1 MTIVRRWSL
10 MSSNV
15 QLWMS
20 RTSNLYQS
28 LYSTKNTP
36 ALKNIGVI
44 YGSKNP
50 WPNIP
55 VMAVLSV
62 TSPTKRIA
70 PGGTHYNLY
79 IQRRGRHPE
88 EKMFLREAIIYPQ
101 LPIVWKLSSSLRSTT
116 HTTNTPEKEHCYPM
130 TLTHCVEL
138 SESHTPP
145 PWPTKT
151 ERVPLLHHNHLES
164 NYPP

>member
-1 MTIVRRWSL
+1 MITDVFKCPAL
-10 MSSNV
+10 NEH
-15 QLWMS
+15 
-20 RTSNLYQS
+20 NLKS
-28 LYSTKNTP
+28 ISIFIFHKNNP

-79 IQRRGRHPE
+79 IQRQGTHPE
-88 EKMFLREAIIYPQ
+88 EKMFLGEAIIYPQ
-101 LPIVWKLSSSLRSTT
+101 LPIVRKLCSSLRSTT
-116 HTTNTPEKEHCYPM
+116 HTTNTPEKRHCYPM
-130 TLTHCVEL
+130 TLTHCVD
-138 SESHTPP
+138 
-145 PWPTKT
+145 
-151 ERVPLLHHNHLES
+151 HHHDLPRPREYHFLRS
-164 NYPP
+164 

>member
-1 MTIVRRWSL
+1 MIIVRRWSL

-20 RTSNLYQS
+20 TTSNLYQS
-28 LYSTKNTP
+28 LYSTKNTL

-44 YGSKNP
+44 YDSENP

-55 VMAVLSV
+55 VMAVVSV

-70 PGGTHYNLY
+70 PRGTHYNLY
-79 IQRRGRHPE
+79 IQRQGRHPE
-88 EKMFLREAIIYPQ
+88 EKMFLGEAIIYTQ
-101 LPIVWKLSSSLRSTT
+101 LPIVQKLPSSLRSTT
-116 HTTNTPEKEHCYPM
+116 HTTNTPEKKRHCDPM
-130 TLTHCVEL
+130 TLTHWVEL

-151 ERVPLLHHNHLES
+151 KRVPL
-164 NYPP
+164 PQP